1 MILKNR
7 IKRLA
12 AFMLSAVMSVT
23 LCAAVLADDEGGD
36 PEVELIAEFDSEV
49 FDDDTQPSF
58 TCAFGTHEK
67 SPEGTSAKLTFDTEG
82 CELISSEQFGYS
94 TIALDKYVCKQS
106 QNGGYYPNYGETVT
120 FEPQADKGVVKAHL
134 EIKDADNNTT
144 HQKDLNVWFIKRD
157 KVIAISDEGYDGC
170 EKALDKPLYKVLLF
184 MRTPLGTVTKI
195 VLLIL
200 IGGGM
205 YCLLHHKDIKR
216 RFKARKALK
225 LEKKNNN
232 GGTDNG

>member
-23 LCAAVLADDEGGD
+23 LCAAVFADDEGGD

-58 TCAFGTHEK
+58 ICAFGTHEK

-82 CELISSEQFGYS
+82 CELITSELFGYS
-94 TIALDKYVCKQS
+94 TIALDKYVCRQS

-120 FEPQADKGVVKAHL
+120 FEPTADKGNITAHL
-134 EIKDADNNTT
+134 EIKDAQNNIT
-144 HQKDLNVWFIKRD
+144 HQKDMSVLFNRRD
-157 KVIAISDEGYDGC
+157 CAIAISDEGYEGC

-184 MRTPLGTVTKI
+184 MKTPLSTVTKI
-195 VLLIL
+195 LLIIL
-200 IGGGM
+200 LGGVM
-205 YCLLHHKDIKR
+205 YCLLHYKDIR
-216 RFKARKALK
+216 RRIRSRKALK
-225 LEKKNNN
+225 KEK
-232 GGTDNG
+232 